1 MAGKG
6 WTGTTYSPVGDV
18 QATHQYDVTVEFQ
31 IAFDWGGW
39 NSEGAYY
46 EIWCDGQ
53 MQSGWTTFSV
63 SSGGGSWVWTT
74 IGTKTFRITM
84 DQSGAAKNV
93 NVGANINTGV
103 NPSRIDTGTV
113 FGCTLPA
120 VTWQWTVN
128 YNADQ
133 SGAAKNVNVGANI
146 NTGVNPS
153 RIDTGTVFGCTLPAV
168 TWQWTVNYNANG
180 GSGAPYSQIKNYG
193 STLKLS
199 SSKPTRTGYIFQGWA
214 TSSGGGVA
222 YSPGASYTA
231 NSGVTLYAVW
241 KKITYSVK
249 YDANGGTGAPAAQT
263 KSYGDTLK
271 LSTTKPTRNLYN
283 FLGWGTSAAST
294 TVAYAPGAN
303 YTKNEAVTLYA
314 IWELA
319 WVAPRI
325 TDIVLERC
333 DSSGVSSETGTYYK
347 ISLAWATD
355 RANPT
360 VKVECK
366 ESTIRITDIVLER
379 CDSSGVSS
387 ETGTYYKISLAW
399 ATDRANPTVKVECKE
414 STITTWTADYN
425 AAKTGTNGTHSGTYG
440 SGGLDVEKT
449 YDIRITVTDSVGS
462 TVITRQID
470 YNAAKTGTNGT
481 HSGTYGSGGLDVEK
495 TYDIRITVT
504 DSVGSTVITRQ
515 IAPMSFTIDF
525 KAGGKGVAFGKP
537 ASVDNVIDSS
547 WNFRAPNF
555 QYLIDGRARNPIT
568 MVDFKAGGKGVAF
581 GKPAS
586 VDNVID
592 SSWNF
597 RAPNFQ
603 YLIDGR
609 ARNPITMVAGNQNG
623 DGIQMGTGGF
633 FIAGSGESAS
643 NYATAVGWG
652 GDIEK
657 TAITADND
665 IRLATNCQ
673 TIGNRNEF
681 IFNSNGSTDFAPSIK
696 NKAAIAD
703 RTDLNNMKTPGT
715 YACLDAIAVTLKNCP
730 IGIGFTMIVEHT
742 YGSTSYISQTIIE
755 TYTASIYQRRYT
767 ASTNAWSTW
776 KRLLNDSDIIVGST
790 HTTDSWGQDWRWR
803 YIKFIYQRRYTAST
817 NAWSTWKRL
826 LNDSDIIVGSTH
838 TTDSWGQDWRWRYI
852 KFPSIKHC
860 ILTGCG
866 AVTTAM
872 TKQDSDIIVGSTHT
886 TDSWGQ
892 DWRWRYIKFPS
903 IKHCIL
909 TGCGA
914 VTTAMTKQHG
924 YGYYSNGEQCVYPF
938 PMKDW
943 LIQTM
948 SADWQGGLI
957 SVRTLGETSTGTG
970 FYCWNTLDQGALG
983 HYIIIYVI
991 GEYA

>member
-6 WTGTTYSPVGDV
+6 RTGTTYSPVGDV

-46 EIWCDGQ
+46 EIWCSGQ

-84 DQSGAAKNV
+84 DQSGAAKDV
-93 NVGANINTGV
+93 
-103 NPSRIDTGTV
+103 
-113 FGCTLPA
+113 
-120 VTWQWTVN
+120 
-128 YNADQ
+128 Y
-133 SGAAKNVNVGANI
+133 VGANI

-180 GSGAPYSQIKNYG
+180 GSGAPSAQTKTYG

-222 YSPGASYTA
+222 YAPGANYTA
-231 NSGVTLYAVW
+231 NSGITLYAVW

-249 YDANGGTGAPAAQT
+249 YNANGGTGAPAAQT
-263 KSYGDTLK
+263 KTYGDTLK

-333 DSSGVSSETGTYYK
+333 DSAGAASETGTYYK

-360 VKVECK
+360 VKIECK
-366 ESTIRITDIVLER
+366 ESTV
-379 CDSSGVSS
+379 
-387 ETGTYYKISLAW
+387 
-399 ATDRANPTVKVECKE
+399 
-414 STITTWTADYN
+414 TTWTADYN

-440 SGGLDVEKT
+440 SGGL
-449 YDIRITVTDSVGS
+449 
-462 TVITRQID
+462 
-470 YNAAKTGTNGT
+470 N
-481 HSGTYGSGGLDVEK
+481 VEK

-537 ASVDNVIDSS
+537 SSLDNVIDSAWLYQHLANGVTS
-547 WNFRAPNF
+547 KFGSLNSSYTHFQSTAPNF
-555 QYLIDGRARNPIT
+555 HFNKPVKVQGDIY
-568 MVDFKAGGKGVAF
+568 GGSSYNRRLAYE
-581 GKPAS
+581 
-586 VDNVID
+586 D
-592 SSWNF
+592 STPSLRTKN
-597 RAPNFQ
+597 A
-603 YLIDGR
+603 I
-609 ARNPITMVAGNQNG
+609 
-623 DGIQMGTGGF
+623 
-633 FIAGSGESAS
+633 AS
-643 NYATAVGWG
+643 NA
-652 GDIEK
+652 
-657 TAITADND
+657 
-665 IRLATNCQ
+665 
-673 TIGNRNEF
+673 
-681 IFNSNGSTDFAPSIK
+681 
-696 NKAAIAD
+696 
-703 RTDLNNMKTPGT
+703 DLNTITTPGT
-715 YACLDAIAVTLKNCP
+715 YACNDATAATLKNSP
-730 IGIGFTMIVEHT
+730 LSIGFTMTVEYT
-742 YGSTSYISQTIIE
+742 YGNSSYISQTIVE
-755 TYTASIYQRRYT
+755 WYNATVYQRRYT
-767 ASTNAWSTW
+767 ASTKAWSTW

-790 HTTDSWGQDWRWR
+790 HTTDSWGQ
-803 YIKFIYQRRYTAST
+803 A
-817 NAWSTWKRL
+817 
-826 LNDSDIIVGSTH
+826 
-838 TTDSWGQDWRWRYI
+838 WRWRYI

-866 AVTTAM
+866 
-872 TKQDSDIIVGSTHT
+872 S
-886 TDSWGQ
+886 
-892 DWRWRYIKFPS
+892 
-903 IKHCIL
+903 
-909 TGCGA
+909 

-924 YGYYSNGEQCVYPF
+924 YGYYNNGEQCVYPF

>member
-84 DQSGAAKNV
+84 
-93 NVGANINTGV
+93 
-103 NPSRIDTGTV
+103 
-113 FGCTLPA
+113 
-120 VTWQWTVN
+120 
-128 YNADQ
+128 DQ

-366 ESTIRITDIVLER
+366 ESTI
-379 CDSSGVSS
+379 
-387 ETGTYYKISLAW
+387 
-399 ATDRANPTVKVECKE
+399 
-414 STITTWTADYN
+414 TTWTA
-425 AAKTGTNGTHSGTYG
+425 
-440 SGGLDVEKT
+440 
-449 YDIRITVTDSVGS
+449 
-462 TVITRQID
+462 D

-515 IAPMSFTIDF
+515 IAPMSFTI
-525 KAGGKGVAFGKP
+525 
-537 ASVDNVIDSS
+537 
-547 WNFRAPNF
+547 
-555 QYLIDGRARNPIT
+555 
-568 MVDFKAGGKGVAF
+568 DFKAGGKGVAF

-803 YIKFIYQRRYTAST
+803 YIKF
-817 NAWSTWKRL
+817 
-826 LNDSDIIVGSTH
+826 
-838 TTDSWGQDWRWRYI
+838 
-852 KFPSIKHC
+852 PSIKHC

-872 TKQDSDIIVGSTHT
+872 TKQ
-886 TDSWGQ
+886 
-892 DWRWRYIKFPS
+892 Y
-903 IKHCIL
+903 
-909 TGCGA
+909 
-914 VTTAMTKQHG
+914 G

-948 SADWQGGLI
+948 SADLQGGLI

>member
-93 NVGANINTGV
+93 NVGANINTG
-103 NPSRIDTGTV
+103 
-113 FGCTLPA
+113 A
-120 VTWQWTVN
+120 
-128 YNADQ
+128 
-133 SGAAKNVNVGANI
+133 
-146 NTGVNPS
+146 NPS

-180 GSGAPYSQIKNYG
+180 GSGAPLSQTKTYG
-193 STLKLS
+193 DTLKLS
-199 SSKPTRTGYIFQGWA
+199 TTKPTRTGYIFQGWA

-222 YSPGASYTA
+222 YASGANYTA
-231 NSGVTLYAVW
+231 NSGITLYAVW

-366 ESTIRITDIVLER
+366 ESTI
-379 CDSSGVSS
+379 
-387 ETGTYYKISLAW
+387 
-399 ATDRANPTVKVECKE
+399 
-414 STITTWTADYN
+414 TTWTA
-425 AAKTGTNGTHSGTYG
+425 
-440 SGGLDVEKT
+440 
-449 YDIRITVTDSVGS
+449 
-462 TVITRQID
+462 D

-515 IAPMSFTIDF
+515 IAPMSFTI
-525 KAGGKGVAFGKP
+525 
-537 ASVDNVIDSS
+537 
-547 WNFRAPNF
+547 
-555 QYLIDGRARNPIT
+555 
-568 MVDFKAGGKGVAF
+568 DFKAGGKGVAF

-803 YIKFIYQRRYTAST
+803 YIKF
-817 NAWSTWKRL
+817 
-826 LNDSDIIVGSTH
+826 
-838 TTDSWGQDWRWRYI
+838 
-852 KFPSIKHC
+852 PSIKHC

-872 TKQDSDIIVGSTHT
+872 TTQ
-886 TDSWGQ
+886 
-892 DWRWRYIKFPS
+892 Y
-903 IKHCIL
+903 
-909 TGCGA
+909 
-914 VTTAMTKQHG
+914 G

-957 SVRTLGETSTGTG
+957 SVKTLGETSTGTG